1 MLKCNG
7 KRLLVCL
14 NATVRD
20 CGYAQVSDTGAAV
33 YGVDMSRG
41 FAVTTQG
48 TVLSAVCSYIFLS
61 FFICDKQ
68 HREPS
73 PDVVDVVTRG
83 LFGAVIFLFAVTVRD
98 HGYAQTQQ

>member
-1 MLKCNG
+1 MLIRNS
-7 KRLLVCL
+7 KRLRVCL

-20 CGYAQVSDTGAAV
+20 HGYAQTSDTGAAV

-48 TVLSAVCSYIFLS
+48 TVLSAVCNYIFLS

-83 LFGAVIFLFAVTVRD
+83 LFGAVIFRFSVTVNNY
-98 HGYAQTQQ
+98 GYAKT